1 MFMNR
6 QSIGVSEED
15 NNSFNLIDNKTPRDQ
30 RASAPNNNTNKDKK
44 LILKSRLKKRS
55 DVPSPFV
62 KGFSLGFA
70 A

>member
-6 QSIGVSEED
+6 QSIGVSEDD
-15 NNSFNLIDNKTPRDQ
+15 NNSFNLIENKTPRDN
-30 RASAPNNNTNKDKK
+30 RATVPANKDKK

-55 DVPSPFV
+55 DGPSPFV